1 MFAIDN
7 LLFYFMYGLVAFGA
21 YMAVKRL
28 AEGKKEN

>member
-7 LLFYFMYGLVAFGA
+7 LLFYITYGLVAFGA
-21 YMAVKRL
+21 YLVVKRL

>member
-7 LLFYFMYGLVAFGA
+7 LIFVFVYGLVAYGA
-21 YMAVKRL
+21 YVAVKRL